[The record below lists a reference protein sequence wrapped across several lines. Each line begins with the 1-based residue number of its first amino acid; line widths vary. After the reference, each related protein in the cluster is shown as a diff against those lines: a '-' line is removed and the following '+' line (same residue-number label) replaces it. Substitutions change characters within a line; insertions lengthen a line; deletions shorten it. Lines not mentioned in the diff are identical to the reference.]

1 MHRQVE
7 ILWFWRLSGNQI
19 KDRLCRAASLC
30 DAVLMDGCQRRIGH
44 ARNIHIVKPDDG
56 NIFRNA
62 CAAFAQTCHNC
73 GGILVAADT
82 DAGKILPRGE
92 LTSQRNAS
100 FSIEG
105 VKIVD
110 EKIRSWRDARF
121 AQRVAVAHI
130 TLIVVHEAAVNR
142 RR

>member
-1 MHRQVE
+1 M
-7 ILWFWRLSGNQI
+7 
-19 KDRLCRAASLC
+19 
-30 DAVLMDGCQRRIGH
+30 

-142 RR
+142 ADEQNIPMSEGEQVLRGEITALAVSART